1 MSLPSQ
7 CRMQR
12 PVFTP
17 RNSRNFSTI
26 ALLFLSS
33 LPLSM
38 AALAED
44 RSPQKVY
51 QVVCARCHEEGIA
64 LSIRGFPA
72 AVVQW
77 KVRNSVGAMPRL
89 PATDIDDQSL
99 SELGAYIQQLK
110 PVAADQGERQ

>member
-7 CRMQR
+7 CRMPR
-12 PVFTP
+12 PVYTP
-17 RNSRNFSTI
+17 RKSRNLSAI
-26 ALLFLSS
+26 VLLFLSS
-33 LPLSM
+33 LPLSVT
-38 AALAED
+38 ALAED

-51 QVVCARCHEEGIA
+51 QAVCARCHEEGIA

>member
-1 MSLPSQ
+1 MP
-7 CRMQR
+7 R

-17 RNSRNFSTI
+17 RNSRNFSAI
-26 ALLFLSS
+26 VLLFLSS
-33 LPLSM
+33 LPLSVT
-38 AALAED
+38 ALAED
-44 RSPQKVY
+44 HSPQKVY
-51 QVVCARCHEEGIA
+51 QAVCARCHEEGIA

-77 KVRNSVGAMPRL
+77 KVRNSVGAMPRF

-110 PVAADQGERQ
+110 PIAANQGERQ

>member
-7 CRMQR
+7 YRMPR
-12 PVFTP
+12 PVLTP
-17 RNSRNFSTI
+17 RNSRNLS
-26 ALLFLSS
+26 AVVLLLLS
-33 LPLSM
+33 
-38 AALAED
+38 ATALAEE
-44 RSPQKVY
+44 RSPQHVY
-51 QVVCARCHEEGIA
+51 QQVCARCHEEGIA
-64 LSIRGFPA
+64 PSIHGFPA

-77 KVRNSVGAMPRL
+77 KVRNSVGAMPRF

>member
-7 CRMQR
+7 CRMPR
-12 PVFTP
+12 PVYTP
-17 RNSRNFSTI
+17 RNSRNLPAI
-26 ALLFLSS
+26 VLLFLSS
-33 LPLSM
+33 LPLSVT
-38 AALAED
+38 ALAED

-51 QVVCARCHEEGIA
+51 QAVCARCHEEGIA

-77 KVRNSVGAMPRL
+77 KVRNSVGAMPRF

-110 PVAADQGERQ
+110 PIAANQGERQ